1 MELNFTKHG
10 NKWVATS
17 EIVDNFALHIEKGNG
32 ELLVKQSHVSGG
44 IPDATKI
51 TMGKTDTVLDTVVQV
66 AISPVYITIEAETS
80 VAPKAWVIYPKE
92 TAEAVQTA
100 INDVINTPV

>member
-1 MELNFTKHG
+1 MELNFTKKG
-10 NKWVATS
+10 NKWGATT
-17 EIVDNFALHIEKGNG
+17 EIVDDFALHIEKGNG
-32 ELLVKQSHVSGG
+32 SLLVKQSHVSGG

-51 TMGKTDTVLDTVVQV
+51 SMGKTDTVLDTVVQSLV
-66 AISPVYITIEAETS
+66 FPLYITIEAETAT
-80 VAPKAWVIYPKE
+80 APKAWVIYSAE